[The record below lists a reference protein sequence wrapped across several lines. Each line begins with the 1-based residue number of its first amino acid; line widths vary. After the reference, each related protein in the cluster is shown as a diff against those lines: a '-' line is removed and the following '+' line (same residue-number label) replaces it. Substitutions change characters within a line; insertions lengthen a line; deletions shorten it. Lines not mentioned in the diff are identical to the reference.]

1 MILSRLSVSVCV
13 HVCVRVHVNV
23 HVQKHGNF
31 HVVHVHVQPRTLH
44 CNVPY
49 TVQT

>member
-13 HVCVRVHVNV
+13 HVGVRVHVNV
-23 HVQKHGNF
+23 HVHVCAHF
-31 HVVHVHVQPRTLH
+31 VVHVHVQPRTLH